1 MRKSIQVPG
10 FSHGKNPTPAAS
22 IIGPMLMT
30 GAIFGTDRST
40 GRVAE
45 SYEEQCALTF
55 DNMRCILEAAGACFD
70 DVLKVTVYL
79 RPEAPREII
88 NLHWVKAF
96 PDEGSRPARHVVV
109 SDRLPKGMYLQCD
122 LVAYLRSKA

>member
-40 GRVAE
+40 GRIAQ
-45 SYEEQCALTF
+45 SYEEQCMLTF
-55 DNMRCILEAAGACFD
+55 DNMRCILEAAGASFE
-70 DVLKVTVYL
+70 DVLKVTFHL
-79 RPEAPREII
+79 RPEASREVI
-88 NLHWVKAF
+88 NLHWVNAF
-96 PDEGSRPARHVVV
+96 PDEDSRPARHVIV
-109 SDRLPKGMYLQCD
+109 SDSLPKGMHLQCD
-122 LVAYLRSKA
+122 LFAYIRTKV